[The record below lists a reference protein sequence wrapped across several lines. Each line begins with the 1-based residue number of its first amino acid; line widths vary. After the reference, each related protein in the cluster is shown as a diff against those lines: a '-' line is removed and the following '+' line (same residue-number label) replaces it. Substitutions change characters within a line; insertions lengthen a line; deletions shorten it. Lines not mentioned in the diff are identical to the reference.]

1 MPQLTFT
8 VYLTGLLILMLF
20 MMASIYAEG
29 APFETPVDKLPT
41 FNDDRLALRHRL

>member
-20 MMASIYAEG
+20 MTASIYFKG

-41 FNDDRLALRHRL
+41 LNDDRLALRHRL